1 MRKEHSLTGPFFSF
15 SELFWR
21 FLLAGESGIG
31 VGVAEGEEDS
41 LCDGI
46 PQSDYLRQTCGL
58 QSHLFEKAG
67 SIDDTSDI
75 DITHGGKFL
84 LYTGSR
90 IEGTVS
96 DGNVSE
102 MFFGSQGSVHGDEQR
117 TGMPAVNNQDRM
129 RQIQSVN
136 RVMYCSV
143 DGQTF

>member
-75 DITHGGKFL
+75 DITHDVTFL
-84 LYTGSR
+84 LY
-90 IEGTVS
+90 I
-96 DGNVSE
+96 
-102 MFFGSQGSVHGDEQR
+102 
-117 TGMPAVNNQDRM
+117 
-129 RQIQSVN
+129 
-136 RVMYCSV
+136 
-143 DGQTF
+143 